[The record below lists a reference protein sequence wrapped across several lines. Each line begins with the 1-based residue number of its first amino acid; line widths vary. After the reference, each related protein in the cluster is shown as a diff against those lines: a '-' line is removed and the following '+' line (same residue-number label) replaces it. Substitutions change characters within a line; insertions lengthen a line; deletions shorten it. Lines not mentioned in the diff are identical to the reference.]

1 MKTVAVIC
9 EYNPFHRGHAKQL
22 SALRERFAAAG
33 EEVTV
38 LALMSGN
45 YVQRGEPALFDKYI
59 RTKSG
64 APLRRRSCS
73 RAAVSLLRRA
83 RRQIRPGGSV
93 SCGKARCGY
102 ARFRKRKPSPGR
114 GGGAFAAACRSRF
127 VPGIGKAGRP
137 PSSGEGDRSLS
148 RLREEERRFEKETGM
163 PYPAASNDRLG
174 AEYVRSVG
182 NLRKTGGVTLSLLPL
197 TREKDGFSAHRA
209 RALFLEGDEQG
220 AKTLLP
226 EQTAVL
232 YEGVPA
238 ATWQKAYPILLA
250 RLRAA
255 SREELQGLFDIP
267 AEIAARLLISA
278 RSTESASF
286 ADFFAS
292 LQNKNDT
299 DARLRRSLLT
309 SLLSVTE
316 RDIASPPAFSLLLGA
331 NKRGR
336 EYLRSKRRKADADA
350 VFPLFSGLSQA
361 FSEGN
366 TAAEKTAARQCKR
379 QAELQ
384 LRAELFYGFFEGRV
398 RGSREILRAKP
409 ILL

>member
-59 RTKSG
+59 RTKAALLCG
-64 APLRRRSCS
+64 ADLVAELPYPYCAAPADRFARAGVYLAERLGADTLAFGSESLRPGGEE
-73 RAAVSLLRRA
+73 ALLRRLA
-83 RRQIRPGGSV
+83 AVAS
-93 SCGKARCGY
+93 
-102 ARFRKRKPSPGR
+102 FRESQ
-114 GGGAFAAACRSRF
+114 S
-127 VPGIGKAGRP
+127 GRP

-361 FSEGN
+361 FSEGK
-366 TAAEKTAARQCKR
+366 TAAEETAARQCKR

-398 RGSREILRAKP
+398 RGSGEILRAKP

>member
-59 RTKSG
+59 RTKAALLCG
-64 APLRRRSCS
+64 ADLVAERRILTAPHPPTDSPGRECILRK
-73 RAAVSLLRRA
+73 
-83 RRQIRPGGSV
+83 GSV
-93 SCGKARCGY
+93 RIRSL
-102 ARFRKRKPSPGR
+102 RKRKPSPRAGR
-114 GGGAFAAACRSRF
+114 RRFLRRLAAVASFRESQS
-127 VPGIGKAGRP
+127 GRP
-137 PSSGEGDRSLS
+137 PSSGEGNRSLS

-361 FSEGN
+361 FSEGK
-366 TAAEKTAARQCKR
+366 TAAEETAARQCKR

-398 RGSREILRAKP
+398 RGSGEILRAKP